1 MLMGATTSVA
11 VACLAKSASAQS
23 AWPNRQIVFI
33 NPFPAGGGTDAF
45 ARPLAAQLDQQLN
58 ARVIIDNRGGAGG
71 TIGATAAAKTTPD
84 GYTFFVGAA
93 HHAIAPSIY
102 PKLDYDLEKDFI
114 PIGIIA
120 RPPQVLVVNA
130 SKIKANTLAEFIADA
145 KANPGKYNFGSS
157 GNGTTHHLAG
167 ELFQLLTGTKL
178 THVPYRGAG
187 PAMQDLVG
195 GQIDIMFDG
204 LGTSSNQ
211 IASGTIKALAVASPT
226 RSSAIPTVPTAAE
239 AGLAGFEVSTWY
251 ALFAIK
257 GTPQDIVDRMT
268 AELLK
273 TLDLASTKDVWG
285 KNGSDIVKLTGKD
298 FGAYVNSEIER
309 WTKVVKDAGVKL

>member
-1 MLMGATTSVA
+1 
-11 VACLAKSASAQS
+11 
-23 AWPNRQIVFI
+23 
-33 NPFPAGGGTDAF
+33 
-45 ARPLAAQLDQQLN
+45 
-58 ARVIIDNRGGAGG
+58 
-71 TIGATAAAKTTPD
+71 
-84 GYTFFVGAA
+84 
-93 HHAIAPSIY
+93 
-102 PKLDYDLEKDFI
+102 
-114 PIGIIA
+114 
-120 RPPQVLVVNA
+120 
-130 SKIKANTLAEFIADA
+130 
-145 KANPGKYNFGSS
+145 
-157 GNGTTHHLAG
+157 
-167 ELFQLLTGTKL
+167 
-178 THVPYRGAG
+178 VPYRGAG

-273 TLDLASTKDVWG
+273 TLDLPSTKDVWG

-298 FGAYVNSEIER
+298 FGAYVNSEIVR
-309 WTKVVKDAGVKL
+309 WAKVVKDAGVKL